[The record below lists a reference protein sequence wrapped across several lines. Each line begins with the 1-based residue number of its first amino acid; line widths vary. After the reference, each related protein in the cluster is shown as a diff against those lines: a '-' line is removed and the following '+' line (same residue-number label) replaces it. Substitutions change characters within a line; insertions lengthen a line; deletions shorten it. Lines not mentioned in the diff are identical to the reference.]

1 VIVPRPPYAR
11 ALYAGGDMDG
21 EIPPDDFKAVAE
33 IIAYV
38 MRPKGKMLD

>member
-1 VIVPRPPYAR
+1 
-11 ALYAGGDMDG
+11 MDG

-38 MRPKGKMLD
+38 RRPKGKMPG